1 MHTRRGAGIM
11 VQGVAGGAVF
21 PPIQGAIADAAGT
34 RISYIVP
41 LVGFIYVFG
50 YTFFHWSRH
59 GRHIMR
65 VKNVVPEDFFGR
77 EARGSI
83 VSAHF
88 QNPNERKADISQ
100 IEAASY

>member
-1 MHTRRGAGIM
+1 M

-41 LVGFIYVFG
+41 LVGFVYVFG
-50 YTFFHWSRH
+50 YTFFHWMRH

-65 VKNVVPEDFFGR
+65 VKNVVSEDFFGR
-77 EARGSI
+77 EARGSV
-83 VSAHF
+83 VSANIQIGEKAAF
-88 QNPNERKADISQ
+88 SSEERVEKI
-100 IEAASY
+100 I